1 MQGKEPRAR
10 QKRGVK
16 HQATSSW
23 GRCQRWACSSTKL
36 WLKALLCRGWR
47 LVLSVPPLCPQLSQE
62 GPAPAAV
69 ASTTLQRCRTRQS
82 RLRSLSLGAE
92 HPSVYPTGAVVSR
105 LLMALMRQGAG
116 VCSCCAC
123 CTRLPAPRWRA
134 SQSPSPLRRVRRLA
148 AALQTSG
155 SFWIRGLQLF
165 SLPCLALAR
174 KLNGNAAAGCLACN
188 EVPRGVRPHCN
199 NDARRLRT
207 ETSPGE
213 VLAGR
218 KQVAEAAG
226 RRKGMHCSSSPVRML
241 RCTVGV
247 GVLALPTQ
255 LPSHQSHIT
264 WSCHGTEP

>member
-1 MQGKEPRAR
+1 MQL
-10 QKRGVK
+10 
-16 HQATSSW
+16 HQALAESTAVP
-23 GRCQRWACSSTKL
+23 GVEAGAQR
-36 WLKALLCRGWR
+36 
-47 LVLSVPPLCPQLSQE
+47 PPSL
-62 GPAPAAV
+62 PAAIPGGTCTGSGRLHHPAAMPDPAEQAPKPV
-69 ASTTLQRCRTRQS
+69 IRGRASLCLSHRC
-82 RLRSLSLGAE
+82 GCE
-92 HPSVYPTGAVVSR
+92 
-105 LLMALMRQGAG
+105 LLTHGFNEQGAG
-116 VCSCCAC
+116 VRSCCAC

-134 SQSPSPLRRVRRLA
+134 SQSPSPLRRAHRLA

-174 KLNGNAAAGCLACN
+174 KLNGNAAAGCLACD

-218 KQVAEAAG
+218 KQAAEAAG
-226 RRKGMHCSSSPVRML
+226 RRKGMHRSSSPVRML